1 VVTSL
6 LGPLQRL
13 DTPWAELEAELR
25 TAYAALCETGSPIMV
40 CTLLRHVP
48 ASEGHEAADRTR
60 LRLRRL
66 DLLVTELSREYGA
79 LVIDLDRILADIGA
93 RRLETDYR
101 LGGEPVVSFASNA
114 IAISIVSNA
123 LDDFVAY
130 EIQNAART
138 LLERDRPVVGV
149 MTEIKMTNLMTLG
162 SGRRKQFASTVTDS
176 VQENHVGWLVQ
187 QVLKGQIGPAEA
199 LNRLTQAMRNRGA
212 RESAALLIKGVT
224 RLFRQQA

>member
-1 VVTSL
+1 
-6 LGPLQRL
+6 
-13 DTPWAELEAELR
+13 
-25 TAYAALCETGSPIMV
+25 MV
-40 CTLLRHVP
+40 CTILRHVP

-66 DLLVTELSREYGA
+66 DLLATELSREYGA

-101 LGGEPVVSFASNA
+101 LGGDPVVSFASNA